1 MTTNIAHVQ
10 EALGSFLSTLLDA
23 EAPLRL
29 EAPQPVSFDR
39 ASMRGTSNIVLTA
52 GSSAADR
59 WAVILDPAWLPL
71 LSKSMLGD
79 AIAVGEPGAEDLLKE
94 LSAQAYGAVRTQL
107 SASGVSLPERQL
119 DLLSQDREL
128 DGTTFSPALVEVRFQ
143 MIFGEEELNGI
154 ALIPAPQSAPKEA
167 EEETEDKAEQE
178 GNEPLVQT
186 AAAPQRSQTRP
197 AVVEVAAASFPEL
210 GREIVGGD
218 GSDAGF
224 ALLAEVELEVT
235 VELGR
240 RKIALADVLRLTT
253 GSVIE
258 LDKLVGEPL
267 EVYANGR
274 LIAEGEAVVMDEQ
287 FGIRI
292 TSLTSNGHR
301 TKSRA

>member
-1 MTTNIAHVQ
+1 
-10 EALGSFLSTLLDA
+10 
-23 EAPLRL
+23 
-29 EAPQPVSFDR
+29 
-39 ASMRGTSNIVLTA
+39 MRGTSNIVLTA

-59 WAVILDPAWLPL
+59 WAVILDPAWLPP

-94 LSAQAYGAVRTQL
+94 LSAQAYGAIRTQL

-119 DLLSQDREL
+119 DLLSQDLEL

-143 MIFGEEELNGI
+143 MIFGDEELNGI

-167 EEETEDKAEQE
+167 EQE

-186 AAAPQRSQTRP
+186 AAASQSSQTRP

-210 GREIVGGD
+210 GREVVGGD

-240 RKIALADVLRLTT
+240 RKIPLADVLRLTT

>member
-1 MTTNIAHVQ
+1 MNMTGIS
-10 EALGSFLSTLLDA
+10 EALCSFLTTLLDV

-29 EAPQPVSFDR
+29 DEPQPVIFDE
-39 ASMRGTSNIVLTA
+39 ASVRSKSNIVFTA
-52 GSSAADR
+52 GVSAEDR

-79 AIAVGEPGAEDLLKE
+79 AIAYGEPGADDLLKE

-107 SASGVSLPERQL
+107 ASANTALPEVQIN
-119 DLLSQDREL
+119 LLGDADEL
-128 DGTTFSPALVEVRFQ
+128 VSSTFSPALLEVRFQ
-143 MIFGEEELNGI
+143 MAVGDQELVGF
-154 ALIPAPQSAPKEA
+154 AMIPAPKPAPEIAK
-167 EEETEDKAEQE
+167 EDK
-178 GNEPLVQT
+178 PLATPEKV
-186 AAAPQRSQTRP
+186 PPSSQARP
-197 AVVEVAAASFPEL
+197 SMVEVATAAFPEL
-210 GREIVGGD
+210 GSEVVGGD

-240 RKIALADVLRLTT
+240 RKIPLADVLRLTT

-292 TSLTSNGHR
+292 TSLASNRRR
-301 TKSRA
+301 TKSRV